1 VHKRRKKVSVV
12 TKPFISDE
20 IAFDADPESREEGN
34 VRGNVNGDYDVDDDA
49 THEYYDP
56 AKLTFIFST
65 PSPLIKKSS
74 QFEETEKTNKSPNHS
89 YDEDSVQP
97 PIVSK
102 IEDLLKFTNDF
113 QTTFKKRRQKV
124 IKSFEEQS
132 SDDENYDDENDA
144 TLQASANVPIVKN
157 RIDQNEEEE
166 ENDDNEDNHHNE
178 DHHQNDE
185 HEQIQ
190 EEEEKDV
197 STATTAAT
205 TVGSELEE
213 KSFPM
218 ERRYDVSH
226 AQYGNF

>member
-20 IAFDADPESREEGN
+20 IAFDVDPESREKGN
-34 VRGNVNGDYDVDDDA
+34 INGDYDVDDDA

-89 YDEDSVQP
+89 YDEDSVEP
-97 PIVSK
+97 PIVTK

-166 ENDDNEDNHHNE
+166 ENEENNHHE
-178 DHHQNDE
+178 E
-185 HEQIQ
+185 HEQIK

-218 ERRYDVSH
+218 ERHYDVSH